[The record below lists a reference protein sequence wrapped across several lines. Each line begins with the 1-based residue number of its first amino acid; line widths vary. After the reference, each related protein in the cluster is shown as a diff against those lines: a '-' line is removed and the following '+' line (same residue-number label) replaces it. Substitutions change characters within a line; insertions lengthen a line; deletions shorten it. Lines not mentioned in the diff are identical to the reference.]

1 MTASTDQACCPACT
15 APLADG
21 LCESCSCMTCGGIL
35 LHEPGCAALARQR
48 KRLGI
53 GEENG
58 R

>member
-1 MTASTDQACCPACT
+1 MTASTDQATCPACT

-35 LHEPGCAALARQR
+35 LHEPDCAALARQR

-53 GEENG
+53 D